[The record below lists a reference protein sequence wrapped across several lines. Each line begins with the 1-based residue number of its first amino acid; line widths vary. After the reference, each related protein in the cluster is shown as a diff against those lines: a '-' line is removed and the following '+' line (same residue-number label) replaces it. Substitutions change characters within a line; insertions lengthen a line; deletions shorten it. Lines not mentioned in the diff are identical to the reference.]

1 MICIVGIVAP
11 DFVGARVGV
20 LSLPPPPPLV
30 GTGSFVG
37 LPPGP
42 AGPEA
47 GIAVGSLATLGSAV
61 LPAVGAEGS
70 GAGEVSSPLTVG
82 SVVPPGEGGAGAG
95 LVDAMAGIHPVF
107 IDGFVTIVPQ
117 HRSGKM
123 RVLAQL
129 AETRS
134 KILPDIP
141 TSAEAGVPGFTSG
154 SFMVVMAPVKTPQ
167 SVQRTLEGVTAK
179 VVRDQAFQ
187 AEMLNVYIDPVTDST
202 PEKIRALI
210 ARERAKW
217 GPIIKATGAK
227 MQ

>member
-95 LVDAMAGIHPVF
+95 LVDAMAGIEGMTG
-107 IDGFVTIVPQ
+107 IDGIA
-117 HRSGKM
+117 GLAEEAGDM
-123 RVLAQL
+123 ALAQHV
-129 AETRS
+129 S
-134 KILPDIP
+134 
-141 TSAEAGVPGFTSG
+141 S
-154 SFMVVMAPVKTPQ
+154 
-167 SVQRTLEGVTAK
+167 
-179 VVRDQAFQ
+179 
-187 AEMLNVYIDPVTDST
+187 Y
-202 PEKIRALI
+202 
-210 ARERAKW
+210 
-217 GPIIKATGAK
+217 KATMAEHASVSFR
-227 MQ
+227 